1 MMKAATQQIML
12 SGIKPTANRVHI
24 GNYFGALQQFAE
36 LQYQYRTYIFIADYH
51 ALTTHHDAASLRE
64 NSLSVALDY
73 LAVGLDPHHVVL
85 FRQSDVP
92 AHTEC
97 AWIFN
102 CITSMGYLQ
111 RGHAYKDAQQRE
123 SDVTVG
129 TFDYPMLMAADI
141 LLYDADVVPVGE
153 DQKQHLEFARDTAE
167 RFNHLFGETF
177 QLPRAHILESAGTV
191 PGIDGN
197 KMSKS
202 HDNTIPLFA
211 SDDEIDRLVSQIVTD
226 SSGVE
231 QPKDPEASTLIALHR
246 LFSSSET
253 VAELEERYRSGG
265 VGYKEVKE
273 RLADNIKSFMAPL
286 RERRAQLADNLSA
299 VEETL
304 QAGAEIARET
314 TEHKMRSVRDAVGVR

>member
-1 MMKAATQQIML
+1 MTEASDQQIML
-12 SGIKPTANRVHI
+12 SGVKPTASRVHI
-24 GNYFGALQQFAE
+24 GNYFGAMQQFVD
-36 LQYQYRTYIFIADYH
+36 LQYQYRTFIFIADYH
-51 ALTTHHDAASLRE
+51 ALTTHHNATTLRD
-64 NSLSVALDY
+64 NTLSVALDY
-73 LAVGLDPHHVVL
+73 LAIGLDPHHVIL

-111 RGHAYKDAQQRE
+111 RGHAFKDAQQRE

-141 LLYDADVVPVGE
+141 LLYNTDVVPVGE

-167 RFNHLFGETF
+167 KFNGIFGSTF
-177 QLPRAHILESAGTV
+177 RLPQSHIIEAAGTV

-202 HDNTIPLFA
+202 HGNTIPLFA
-211 SDDEIDRLVSQIVTD
+211 DDEEIEQLVAQIVTD
-226 SSGVE
+226 SAGINE
-231 QPKDPEASTLIALHR
+231 PKDPDNSTLITLHR
-246 LFSSSET
+246 LVSSHDT

-265 VGYKEVKE
+265 IGYKEVKE
-273 RLADNIKSFMAPL
+273 RLSENLKAFIAPL
-286 RERRAQLADNLSA
+286 RERRQQLAADTAA

-304 QAGAEIARET
+304 HAGAEIAREVS
-314 TEHKMRSVRDAVGVR
+314 EQKMHRVRDVVGVR